1 MFKKFLWLFLILP
14 AGLILVIFAVA
25 NRHSVRLNLD
35 PFSPDS
41 PYLAFEAPLFF
52 YLFVTLCVGLMLGG
66 CATWF
71 TQRKWRKRARARAS
85 DAAMLRREADQLR
98 LQLRRATQPKLESA
112 SAAE

>member
-35 PFSPDS
+35 PFSPDN

-52 YLFVTLCVGLMLGG
+52 YLFVTLCAGLMLGG

-71 TQRKWRKRARARAS
+71 TQRKWRRS
-85 DAAMLRREADQLR
+85 
-98 LQLRRATQPKLESA
+98 
-112 SAAE
+112 

>member
-14 AGLILVIFAVA
+14 AGLVLVIFAVA
-25 NRHSVRLNLD
+25 NRHPVRLNLD
-35 PFSPDS
+35 PTAPDS

-52 YLFVTLCVGLMLGG
+52 YLFAALCLGLMLGG

-71 TQRKWRKRARARAS
+71 TQHKWRKLARERS
-85 DAAMLRREADQLR
+85 RDAAMARREADQLR
-98 LQLRRATQPKLESA
+98 LQLRNAAQPKLERA